1 MRKLC
6 TALLSGVGS
15 ACTTI
20 IPVRPGVAEN
30 SVRLSGAKSK
40 DALFV
45 LASLLMVAALAGCG
59 GGGGGGKTAALPTPV
74 AIDLP
79 QGIMLEPGAALTIPA
94 GEKRTVHEA
103 NGMRTEFTCPADGQD
118 CVVSLTEDGAPQ
130 STGGT
135 PTVATYTAI
144 EGLPSDHT
152 LRAGAIP
159 AGDPPREVHSTIDT
173 RTEVTCPA
181 GGEPCV
187 VSLGPD
193 GSAQST
199 GGTPTVT
206 TYTTLYP
213 PSGTTLTEGTIPAGE
228 RRHIGGNFKGRSYDL
243 VCPFD
248 GEACEVILGDYE
260 FESTGGA
267 PYFATK
273 YYRMVWDANNGP
285 DGTSDGAHASI
296 LEGRLVG
303 GSGLTDLNPGFG
315 SPAGD
320 WPRRH
325 TAVVQNTKTST
336 GGMLETVT
344 PTVSRASSGAAP
356 TWRLTVAN
364 TGSEQFSVD
373 RDSHVPS
380 LGRGWNGAVLHKPMP
395 GTVDKTVRAVMYSD
409 IEGSADTYY
418 TVLGSWLRMPDSSA
432 AASTEYDLGVF
443 AYASS
448 GALDT
453 VDTLEAFTGTASYT
467 GPATGLYS
475 AATYTGT
482 GATRTLE
489 SATVGSF
496 TATATINAD
505 FGATTTAWTGASG
518 TVTGFMED
526 GEPLGD
532 WTVNLPNTNTAGVWV
547 NLFRGVTSGGQADGR
562 SLSNGNWAVL
572 FHRRSASGHPDLAL
586 GVFTAS
592 TAGSADDALHIA
604 GSFAAGRQ

>member
-15 ACTTI
+15 ACTI
-20 IPVRPGVAEN
+20 IPVRPGRSKAEN
-30 SVRLSGAKSK
+30 SVHPERSGAKSK
-40 DALFV
+40 DAIFV
-45 LASLLMVAALAGCG
+45 LASVLMVAALAGCG
-59 GGGGGGKTAALPTPV
+59 GGGGGKTAALPPP
-74 AIDLP
+74 APPIEEPP
-79 QGIMLEPGAALTIPA
+79 QVSMLA
-94 GEKRTVHEA
+94 
-103 NGMRTEFTCPADGQD
+103 
-118 CVVSLTEDGAPQ
+118 
-130 STGGT
+130 
-135 PTVATYTAI
+135 
-144 EGLPSDHT
+144 LPSGHT
-152 LRAGAIP
+152 LAEGTTIP
-159 AGDPPREVHSTIDT
+159 AGDPPREVHSTFDT

-181 GGEPCV
+181 GGDDCV
-187 VSLGPD
+187 VTTVTDNG
-193 GSAQST
+193 AEST
-199 GGTPTVT
+199 GGALTVT
-206 TYTTLYP
+206 TYTTVYL
-213 PSGTTLTEGTIPAGE
+213 PSGHTLAEGTTIPAGE
-228 RRHIGGNFKGRSYDL
+228 RQPIGGYFKGRSYDL

-248 GEACEVILGDYE
+248 GEDCEVTLGQYE

-267 PYFATK
+267 PYVATK
-273 YYRMVWDANNGP
+273 YNRMVWDANNGP
-285 DGTSDGAHASI
+285 DGTSDGAHAGI

-325 TAVVQNTKTST
+325 VSIVQNTKDATA
-336 GGMLETVT
+336 GALETVT
-344 PTVSRASSGAAP
+344 PTVSRASSVAAP
-356 TWRLTVAN
+356 TWALTVAN
-364 TGSEQFSVD
+364 TGSNNFSVD

-418 TVLGSWLRMPDSSA
+418 TVLGSWLRIPDSST
-432 AASTEYDLGVF
+432 AASTQYDLGVF

-448 GALDT
+448 GALAT
-453 VDTLEAFTGTASYT
+453 AGTAEGLTGIASYR

-496 TATATINAD
+496 TATAWLRAD
-505 FGATTTAWTGASG
+505 FGATTGAWDGVYG

-526 GEPLGD
+526 GQPLGD
-532 WTVNLPNTNTAGVWV
+532 WSVVLPSTNTAGIWAE
-547 NLFRGVTSGGQADGR
+547 LFRGVTSGGQADGR

-572 FHRRSASGHPDLAL
+572 FHRRAASGHPDLAL

-604 GSFAAGRQ
+604 GSFAAERE

>member
-15 ACTTI
+15 ACTI
-20 IPVRPGVAEN
+20 IPVRPG
-30 SVRLSGAKSK
+30 RSGAKSK

-45 LASLLMVAALAGCG
+45 LASVLMVAALAGCG
-59 GGGGGGKTAALPTPV
+59 GGGGGKTAAPPPPAPPIEELPQV
-74 AIDLP
+74 SMLDLP
-79 QGIMLEPGAALTIPA
+79 SG
-94 GEKRTVHEA
+94 
-103 NGMRTEFTCPADGQD
+103 
-118 CVVSLTEDGAPQ
+118 
-130 STGGT
+130 
-135 PTVATYTAI
+135 
-144 EGLPSDHT
+144 HT
-152 LRAGAIP
+152 LAEGTTIP
-159 AGDPPREVHSTIDT
+159 AGDPPREVHSTFDT

-181 GGEPCV
+181 GGDDCV
-187 VSLGPD
+187 VTTVTDNG
-193 GSAQST
+193 AEST
-199 GGTPTVT
+199 GGALTVT
-206 TYTTLYP
+206 TYTTVYL

-248 GEACEVILGDYE
+248 GEDCDVTLGQYD

-267 PYFATK
+267 PYVATK

-285 DGTSDGAHASI
+285 DGDSDGAHAGI

-325 TAVVQNTKTST
+325 VAVVQNTKTST

-344 PTVSRASSGAAP
+344 PAVSRASSAAAP
-356 TWRLTVAN
+356 TWALTVAN
-364 TGSEQFSVD
+364 TGSDTFSVD

-380 LGRGWNGAVLHKPMP
+380 LGRGWNGAVLVKPMP

-453 VDTLEAFTGTASYT
+453 AGTAEGFTGLASYR

-482 GATRTLE
+482 GAMRELE

-496 TATATINAD
+496 TATAWLRAD
-505 FGATTTAWTGASG
+505 FGTTTGAWDGVYG
-518 TVTGFMED
+518 TVTDFMED
-526 GEPLGD
+526 GQPLGD
-532 WTVNLPNTNTAGVWV
+532 WSVILPSTNTPGVWAE
-547 NLFRGVTSGGQADGR
+547 LFRGVTSGGQADGR

-592 TAGSADDALHIA
+592 TAGSANDALHIA
-604 GSFAAGRQ
+604 GSFAAERE

>member
-1 MRKLC
+1 MRKRC
-6 TALLSGVGS
+6 TALLSGIGS
-15 ACTTI
+15 ACTI
-20 IPVRPGVAEN
+20 IPVRPGEAKN
-30 SVRLSGAKSK
+30 SVRPERSGAKSK
-40 DALFV
+40 DVLFV
-45 LASLLMVAALAGCG
+45 LASVLMVAALAGCG
-59 GGGGGGKTAALPTPV
+59 GGGGKTAAPPPP
-74 AIDLP
+74 APPIEELP
-79 QGIMLEPGAALTIPA
+79 QGSML
-94 GEKRTVHEA
+94 
-103 NGMRTEFTCPADGQD
+103 D
-118 CVVSLTEDGAPQ
+118 
-130 STGGT
+130 
-135 PTVATYTAI
+135 
-144 EGLPSDHT
+144 LPSGHT
-152 LRAGAIP
+152 LAEGTTIP
-159 AGDPPREVHSTIDT
+159 AGDPPREVHRTDDT
-173 RTEVTCPA
+173 RTVVTCPA
-181 GGEPCV
+181 GGQDCEV
-187 VSLGPD
+187 TTVTED
-193 GSAQST
+193 GAEST
-199 GGTPTVT
+199 GGALTVT
-206 TYTTLYP
+206 TYTTLYL
-213 PSGTTLTEGTIPAGE
+213 PSGHTLTEATTIPAGE
-228 RRHIGGNFKGRSYDL
+228 SRPIGGNFRGRSYDL

-248 GEACEVILGDYE
+248 GEACEVILGDYD
-260 FESTGGA
+260 FEYTGGA
-267 PYFATK
+267 PYVATK

-325 TAVVQNTKTST
+325 VAVVQNTKTST

>member
-1 MRKLC
+1 M
-6 TALLSGVGS
+6 
-15 ACTTI
+15 
-20 IPVRPGVAEN
+20 
-30 SVRLSGAKSK
+30 
-40 DALFV
+40 
-45 LASLLMVAALAGCG
+45 AG
-59 GGGGGGKTAALPTPV
+59 
-74 AIDLP
+74 
-79 QGIMLEPGAALTIPA
+79 TIPA
-94 GEKRTVHEA
+94 GEKRTVHDA
-103 NGMRTEFTCPADGQD
+103 NGMRTVITCPAGGEA
-118 CVVSLTEDGAPQ
+118 CVVSLTEDGTAQ
-130 STGGT
+130 ATGGT

-144 EGLPSDHT
+144 EGLPGDHT
-152 LRAGAIP
+152 LRAGTIP
-159 AGDPPREVHSTIDT
+159 AGETLPPVHRTIDT

-187 VSLGPD
+187 VTLGPD
-193 GSAQST
+193 GAPQST

-248 GEACEVILGDYE
+248 GEACVVTLGEFD
-260 FESTGGA
+260 FESTGGV
-267 PYFATK
+267 PDVVTK

-285 DGTSDGAHASI
+285 DGTSDGAHAGI
-296 LEGRLVG
+296 LQGRLVG
-303 GSGLTDLNPGFG
+303 GSGLNELNPMFG
-315 SPAGD
+315 TGND
-320 WPRRH
+320 LPRRH
-325 TAVVQNTKTST
+325 TAIVQNTKTT
-336 GGMLETVT
+336 AGGMLETVT
-344 PTVSRASSGAAP
+344 PTAAP
-356 TWRLTVAN
+356 TWGLTVAN

-380 LGRGWNGAVLHKPMP
+380 LGRGWNGAVLVKPMP

-418 TVLGSWLRMPDSSA
+418 TVLGSWLRMPDSST

-453 VDTLEAFTGTASYT
+453 AGTAEGLTGLASYR

-482 GATRTLE
+482 GATRALE

-496 TATATINAD
+496 TATAWLRAD
-505 FGATTTAWTGASG
+505 FSLTTGSWDGVSG

-526 GEPLGD
+526 GQPLGD
-532 WTVNLPNTNTAGVWV
+532 WRVVLPSTNTAGIWAE
-547 NLFRGVTSGGQADGR
+547 LFRGVTSGGQADGR

-604 GSFAAGRQ
+604 GSFAAERE

>member
-1 MRKLC
+1 
-6 TALLSGVGS
+6 
-15 ACTTI
+15 
-20 IPVRPGVAEN
+20 
-30 SVRLSGAKSK
+30 
-40 DALFV
+40 
-45 LASLLMVAALAGCG
+45 MVAALAGCG
-59 GGGGGGKTAALPTPV
+59 GGGGGKTAALPAPV

-79 QGIMLEPGAALTIPA
+79 QGIMLEPGATLNIPA
-94 GEKRTVHEA
+94 GEKRTVHDA
-103 NGMRTEFTCPADGQD
+103 DGMRTEFTCPAGGQD
-118 CVVSLTEDGAPQ
+118 CVVSLTEDGTAQ

-152 LRAGAIP
+152 LRAGRIP
-159 AGDPPREVHSTIDT
+159 AGDPPREVHRTIDT

-181 GGEPCV
+181 GGQDCV
-187 VSLGPD
+187 VTLGPD
-193 GSAQST
+193 GAPQST

-206 TYTTLYP
+206 TYTTVYL

-228 RRHIGGNFKGRSYDL
+228 HRPIGGYFKGRSYDL

-248 GEACEVILGDYE
+248 GEDCVVTLGEFD
-260 FESTGGA
+260 FESTGGTPDVA
-267 PYFATK
+267 IK
-273 YYRMVWDANNGP
+273 YNRMVWDANNGP
-285 DGTSDGAHASI
+285 DGTSDGAHAEI
-296 LEGRLVG
+296 LEGRLVR
-303 GSGLTDLNPGFG
+303 GSNLNELNPGFG

-325 TAVVQNTKTST
+325 VSIVQNTKDATA
-336 GGMLETVT
+336 GLLETVT
-344 PTVSRASSGAAP
+344 PTVSRASSVAAP
-356 TWRLTVAN
+356 TWGLTVAN
-364 TGSEQFSVD
+364 TGSESFSVD

-380 LGRGWNGAVLHKPMP
+380 LGRGWNGAVLAKPMP

-418 TVLGSWLRMPDSSA
+418 TVLGSWLRMPDSSS

-453 VDTLEAFTGTASYT
+453 AGTAEGFTGTASYT

-482 GATRTLE
+482 GATRELE

-505 FGATTTAWTGASG
+505 FGATTGAWTGASG

-526 GEPLGD
+526 GQSLGD
-532 WTVNLPNTNTAGVWV
+532 WTVNLPNTNTTGVWAE
-547 NLFRGVTSGGQADGR
+547 LFRGVTSGGQADGR
-562 SLSNGNWAVL
+562 SLSNGNWGVL

-592 TAGSADDALHIA
+592 TAGSANDALHIA
-604 GSFAAGRQ
+604 GSFAAERE